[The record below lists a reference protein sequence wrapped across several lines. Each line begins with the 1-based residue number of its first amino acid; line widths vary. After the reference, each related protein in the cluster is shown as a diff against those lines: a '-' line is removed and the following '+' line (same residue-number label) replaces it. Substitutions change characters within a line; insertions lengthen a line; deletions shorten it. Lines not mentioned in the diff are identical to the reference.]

1 MAAGAKPKTKAKA
14 KPPPP
19 DVEAEG
25 AKPECEEEGE
35 EEEDAEEEEEHEG
48 EEEEEEAER
57 HEDEEADPEGFKDGE
72 LATLT
77 PEEIK
82 QQLVRDDRDPV
93 FIKDVTGKGQYEI
106 RVGRRQSEGMSTLTW
121 RTAFTKD
128 KFKQLVQ
135 FNDKFWKEDFLQ
147 KRGVT
152 AREMSDAAIQA
163 LIFLDSSSSGIH
175 CQFEVELDK
184 LLALW

>member
-1 MAAGAKPKTKAKA
+1 MAAGAKPKTKANA

-19 DVEAEG
+19 EVEADG
-25 AKPECEEEGE
+25 AKPEWEEEE

-48 EEEEEEAER
+48 EEEEEEEAEGD
-57 HEDEEADPEGFKDGE
+57 EDEEADPEGFKHGE

-128 KFKQLVQ
+128 NFKQLVQ
-135 FNDKFWKEDFLQ
+135 FNDKFWKGDFVQ
-147 KRGVT
+147 KRGVK

-163 LIFLDSSSSGIH
+163 FIFLDYSSRH
-175 CQFEVELDK
+175 TLPV
-184 LLALW
+184 